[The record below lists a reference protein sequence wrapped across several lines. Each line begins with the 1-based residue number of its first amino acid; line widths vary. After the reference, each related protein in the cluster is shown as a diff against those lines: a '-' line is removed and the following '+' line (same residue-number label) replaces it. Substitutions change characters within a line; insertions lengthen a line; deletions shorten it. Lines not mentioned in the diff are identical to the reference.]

1 MMRKGLIRSAALI
14 GVLIGTATLHGCSE
28 SNSLT
33 LRIGA
38 GHPAGPSVY
47 ATQMRD
53 FFVPEV
59 RRRVEAET
67 EYTINFV
74 EGYGGSIAQVAE
86 TLEAVQNGV
95 LDIGAYCVCFEP
107 AKLFLHNFAYYTP
120 FGPQDSVQAV
130 QVARTVYDKHPWLES
145 QLTDLYGQQLLAI
158 NGYDNYHL
166 GSTMPWSSVD
176 DLKGVKIGG
185 AGPNLPWLEY
195 AGVVPVQSSLPDG
208 YLAMQTGVYD
218 GWLMFP
224 SAYFSYKF
232 HEPAPH
238 YTLIG
243 FGAIGGAVIMTM
255 NSDSLQRLPA
265 EVRAIV
271 MEVSQEYENVAA
283 EALEIAQDVGLKNL
297 EESSATIKVLP
308 EEVRQSWGNSLANF
322 PNEMAQEANGRD
334 MPGTEIISSF
344 IEEVTNSGYQWPVN
358 YVID

>member
-1 MMRKGLIRSAALI
+1 MRNSVLKSVALLTT
-14 GVLIGTATLHGCSE
+14 LIGTIFLYGCSD
-28 SNSLT
+28 SNSVT

-59 RRRVEAET
+59 KRRVEAET

-107 AKLFLHNFAYYTP
+107 AKLFIHNFAYYAP
-120 FGPQDSVQAV
+120 FGPQDAVQAI
-130 QVARTVYDKHPWLES
+130 QVARKVYEKNPWLED

-166 GSTMPWSSVD
+166 GSTIPWSSVD
-176 DLKGVKIGG
+176 DLKAVKIGG

-195 AGVVPVQSSLPDG
+195 AGVIPVQSSLPDG

-224 SAYFSYKF
+224 SAYYSYKF
-232 HEPAPH
+232 HEPAPY

-243 FGAIGGAVIMTM
+243 FGAIGGAVVLTM
-255 NSDSLQRLPA
+255 NNDSLQNLPA

-271 MEVSQEYENVAA
+271 MEVSQEYEVVAA
-283 EALEIAQDVGLKNL
+283 EALETAQTIGLESL
-297 EESSATIKVLP
+297 ENSNATISVLP
-308 EEVRQSWGNSLANF
+308 EEVRQSWGNSLAEF

-334 MPGTEIISSF
+334 MPGSEIMRAY
-344 IEEVTNSGYQWPVN
+344 IEEVQAVGYEWPVD
-358 YVID
+358 YAID